1 MLGGV
6 AYLAAYGARM
16 PLLAFRGLL
25 RTRNLAL
32 IVLPATAL
40 GAVALALEGRVDGRT
55 AAGALA
61 VALVPAPLVGPEIVG
76 RLRGR
81 ADLAGALVLGTVIA
95 SLLVV
100 GSRGAL
106 AASALFTATEAY
118 AIAAMLA
125 GALPTVRDAVLV
137 PLRVTGLAAVV
148 LVFASAVLVGPPFSL
163 EMVLVAGL
171 LFVAGGI
178 SAGLIARAMDRDLRA
193 AVAGAGLRDPALAVC
208 LATITAGPDATGVPL
223 LYAVFCLV
231 LGALALRPR

>member
-1 MLGGV
+1 
-6 AYLAAYGARM
+6 M

-32 IVLPATAL
+32 IVLPATLL
-40 GAVALALEGRVDGRT
+40 GAVALALQDRVDGPT

-100 GSRGAL
+100 GNRGAL
-106 AASALFTATEAY
+106 AAGALFTATEAY

-137 PLRVTGLAAVV
+137 PLRVIGLVALG
-148 LVFASAVLVGPPFSL
+148 LVFVSAVLVVPPFSV
-163 EMVLVAGL
+163 EMVLVAAL
-171 LFVAGGI
+171 LFVAGGAC
-178 SAGLIARAMDRDLRA
+178 AGLVARAMDRDLRA

-231 LGALALRPR
+231 LGAVALRAQ